1 MLNKCFNKPKG
12 SRQFQHNNRERGGQ
26 DAQDNSAPQYE
37 QGESSGTTVPNLYI
51 CRKDGHYANQCPTK
65 DKGKAPTVNMV
76 MSELQ
81 QVTTRS
87 KAKQSES
94 EVQEAVR
101 KAAKEWVEDANK
113 NNVNLQNQS
122 HNRH

>member
-1 MLNKCFNKPKG
+1 
-12 SRQFQHNNRERGGQ
+12 
-26 DAQDNSAPQYE
+26 
-37 QGESSGTTVPNLYI
+37 
-51 CRKDGHYANQCPTK
+51 
-65 DKGKAPTVNMV
+65 MV